1 MVSKLLS
8 PMSPINQPKS
18 SSISRVFSP
27 QESTWPYLFGVIV
40 VPALVQ
46 LASLPFLP
54 ESPRYLLLE
63 KDDEAGAMRGGS
75 FASITQCLPM
85 PGSQQDAVLRT
96 RKPDRESSSHLCKH
110 QVGCCGTATL
120 FASPPA
126 DTGQIAEALE
136 REDSD

>member
-1 MVSKLLS
+1 MESKLLS

-18 SSISRVFSP
+18 SSISRVFSL

-63 KDDEAGAMRGGS
+63 KDDEAGATRGGS
-75 FASITQCLPM
+75 FHHTVPAYAWISAGCYAGDQED
-85 PGSQQDAVLRT
+85 GQGKQQ
-96 RKPDRESSSHLCKH
+96 HLCKH
-110 QVGCCGTATL
+110 HGGCCGTAAF

-136 REDSD
+136 CEDND